1 MEIHH
6 SDTEQVV
13 ARVKAARKRL
23 HDMALRAAQAVQLR
37 EFMPERKKNLLAYH
51 MRKYIEADMPIAK
64 AEVLAR
70 TQYQYVEELNDLM
83 NQLEAAE
90 LVIHQ
95 YNAEQAS
102 WGSYRIV
109 I

>member
-1 MEIHH
+1 MKAHTMEIHH
-6 SDTEQVV
+6 SDTEQS
-13 ARVKAARKRL
+13 ARKSL
-23 HDMALRAAQAVQLR
+23 HDMAPRIARAIQLR

-51 MRKYIEADMPIAK
+51 MRKYIEADMPVAK

-95 YNAEQAS
+95 YKVQQPS
-102 WGSYRIV
+102 CGSYQIV